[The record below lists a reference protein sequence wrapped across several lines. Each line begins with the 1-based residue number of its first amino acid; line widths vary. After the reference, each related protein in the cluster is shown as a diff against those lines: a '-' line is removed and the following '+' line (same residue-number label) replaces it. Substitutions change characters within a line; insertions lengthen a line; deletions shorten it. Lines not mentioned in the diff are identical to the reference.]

1 MEKMLMEVVQEFLLH
16 ANRRITLDTYT
27 QAVTPAKPQAQAEV
41 VKRMRPDT
49 ETSARE
55 VLA

>member
-1 MEKMLMEVVQEFLLH
+1 MLIEVVREFLRQ
-16 ANRRITLDTYT
+16 ANRPITLDMYT